1 MMVHQDARGETYMSA
16 KEASDYTGLTRQ
28 TLDAYAKRGKLVKY
42 KQGLAR
48 RVFFKKSELDALLE
62 IQNESQQDS

>member
-1 MMVHQDARGETYMSA
+1 MVHQDSKGETFFSP

-28 TLDAYAKRGKLVKY
+28 TLDAYTERGKLVKY

-62 IQNESQQDS
+62 IKDEPQQDS